1 MWATFFR
8 DGGWGMY
15 PTTVFGFLLVAAG
28 VLCLLRPER
37 RFVPLVL
44 CLGAL
49 TLSAGMLGT
58 SVGVV
63 TTFHYLPRVAEVDQR
78 FTIAALGCAESLNNL
93 VLALILVTLTGLLGA
108 LAALRAA
115 LSSRAEPASA

>member
-1 MWATFFR
+1 MGTFFR

-15 PTTVFGFLLVAAG
+15 PTTLFGFLLVAAG

-49 TLSAGMLGT
+49 TLSSGLLGT
-58 SVGVV
+58 TTGLVN
-63 TTFHYLPRVAEVDQR
+63 TFHYLPRVPEVDQR

-93 VLALILVTLTGLLGA
+93 VLALILLTLTGVLGA
-108 LAALRAA
+108 IAALRAA
-115 LSSRAEPASA
+115 LSSRAEPAAA

>member
-1 MWATFFR
+1 MWTTFFR

-15 PTTVFGFLLVAAG
+15 PTTLFGFLLVASG

-49 TLSAGMLGT
+49 TLSSGMLGT

-63 TTFHYLPRVAEVDQR
+63 TSFHYLPQVREVDQR

-93 VLALILVTLTGLLGA
+93 VLALIIVTFTGVLGA
-108 LAALRAA
+108 LAALRFA
-115 LSSRAEPASA
+115 LSSRAQTASA

>member
-1 MWATFFR
+1 MGTFFR

-15 PTTVFGFLLVAAG
+15 PTTLFGFLLVAAG

-49 TLSAGMLGT
+49 TLSSGLLGT
-58 SVGVV
+58 TTGLVN
-63 TTFHYLPRVAEVDQR
+63 TFHYLPRVQEVDQR

-93 VLALILVTLTGLLGA
+93 VLALILLTLTGVLGA
-108 LAALRAA
+108 VAALRAA
-115 LSSRAEPASA
+115 LSSRAEPAAA